1 MSPFPKDHD
10 VAIIDPKSIPDYSD
24 RALFELAIKLKLP
37 TANEFRR
44 MRLRDEM
51 RLRKE
56 VQTALCDAFTAVGVS
71 LKADHRKLPDKRG
84 KGKFQLTWR
93 LPGDCLFQS
102 RAILE
107 PHVYRA
113 DNHATDSRNYVL
125 PLDKLILDM
134 LCLER
139 PGKWRGFGMIQ
150 DDSDEFL
157 YMFMPTVH
165 YGAQDCVLL
174 QFYAPVV
181 PSGLVRE
188 VTPTL
193 ASS

>member
-1 MSPFPKDHD
+1 MPFPKDHE
-10 VAIIDPKSIPDYSD
+10 VAIIEPHSIPDYRD
-24 RALFELAIKLKLP
+24 RELFELVIAIQIP

-51 RLRKE
+51 RLRKN
-56 VQTALCDAFTAVGVS
+56 VQTAILDGFTAHRIS
-71 LKADHRKLPDKRG
+71 LKTDHRTLPASRG

-93 LPGDCLFQS
+93 LPNDCLFQS
-102 RAILE
+102 RVILE
-107 PHVYRA
+107 PHIYRA
-113 DNHATDSRNYVL
+113 DKHETDSRNYVL

-134 LCLER
+134 LCLQR
-139 PGKWRGFGMIQ
+139 PGKWRGFGLIQ

-165 YGAQDCVLL
+165 YGTQHCVLL

-181 PSGLVRE
+181 PVGLCKR
-188 VTPTL
+188 
-193 ASS
+193 